1 MSSIN
6 SKNSEKSG
14 ISVRSF
20 IIALVIFLIAH
31 IVMSVAII
39 DMAKKAL
46 REQVEQR
53 MLDVAN
59 TAAHMINGDE
69 LKKLKAEHKGSPEY
83 QKVYD
88 TLRSFQDSIQLDYI
102 YGIQQ
107 LDDGSFAFTI
117 DPEPVDPGEWGEEID
132 TTDALVNA
140 SKGKADVDK
149 EPCED
154 EWGLFYS
161 AYSPIFDS
169 DGNVVGIVGVDF
181 NAEWYDKMLD
191 TRKLVLIIMSM
202 VVLTTGTAL
211 AFIVHTFMLE
221 MEKKVI
227 REKFEQTLQREQEQ
241 EQELGSARHLAYTDP
256 LTGVKNKH
264 AYLEAIERI
273 NKGLAD
279 GSVKE
284 FGVIVFDLNG
294 LKLINDTYGHDE
306 GDNYI
311 KTGCALICS
320 RFCHSPVFRIG
331 GDEFTVI
338 LEGSDYN
345 DRQQLLSEFDRVIEQ
360 NQSIGAVVVST
371 GLEIYDR
378 QRDGSFSDVFE
389 RADKKMYERKCYLKS
404 MK

>member
-1 MSSIN
+1 MA
-6 SKNSEKSG
+6 KNSIKGG
-14 ISVRSF
+14 ISIRNF
-20 IIALVIFLIAH
+20 IIALVVLLTVH
-31 IVMSVAII
+31 IIMSVTLIS
-39 DMAKKAL
+39 MAKKAL

-69 LKKLKAEHKGSPEY
+69 LKTLKAEDKGTEKY

-107 LDDGSFAFTI
+107 EEDGSFSFTI
-117 DPEPVDPGEWGEEID
+117 DPEPEDPGEWGEHID
-132 TTDALVNA
+132 TTDALINA
-140 SKGKADVDK
+140 SNGKADVDK
-149 EPCED
+149 EPVED

-161 AYSPIFDS
+161 AYSPVFDS

-202 VVLTTGTAL
+202 IVITTITAL
-211 AFIVHTFMLE
+211 AFILHTFMLE
-221 MEKKVI
+221 
-227 REKFEQTLQREQEQ
+227 REKNNYRERFEETLQREQEQ
-241 EQELGSARHLAYTDP
+241 EQELGSARQLAYTDP

-273 NKGLAD
+273 NNGIND
-279 GSVKE
+279 STITE

-294 LKLINDTYGHDE
+294 LKKINDTLGHEE

-311 KTGCALICS
+311 KAGCALICS

-331 GDEFTVI
+331 GDEFVVI
-338 LEGSDYN
+338 LEGSDY
-345 DRQQLLSEFDRVIEQ
+345 RERRMLLMAFDSLIEQ
-360 NQSIGAVVVST
+360 NQKSDAVVVST
-371 GLEIYDR
+371 GLDVYDK

-389 RADKKMYERKCYLKS
+389 RADKLMYERKCYLKS
-404 MK
+404 IK

>member
-1 MSSIN
+1 MKKNEANRSI
-6 SKNSEKSG
+6 S
-14 ISVRSF
+14 IRSF
-20 IIALVIFLIAH
+20 VIALVLLLTVH
-31 IVMSVAII
+31 IIMSVVLIS
-39 DMAKKAL
+39 MAKKAL

-69 LKKLKAEHKGSPEY
+69 LKELTAEDKGSEKY

-107 LDDGSFAFTI
+107 EADGSFSFTI

-132 TTDALVNA
+132 TTDALISA

-154 EWGLFYS
+154 DWGNFYS

-169 DGNVVGIVGVDF
+169 QGNVVGIVGVDF

-191 TRKLVLIIMSM
+191 TRKLFAIILSM
-202 VVLTTGTAL
+202 IIITIGTAF
-211 AFIVHTFMLE
+211 AFIMHTFVLE
-221 MEKKVI
+221 
-227 REKFEQTLQREQEQ
+227 REKNKYRERFEETLQREQEQ
-241 EQELGSARHLAYTDP
+241 EQELGSAMHLAYTDP

-264 AYLEAIERI
+264 AYIEAIDRI
-273 NKGLAD
+273 NKGIND
-279 GSVKE
+279 SSVSE

-294 LKLINDTYGHDE
+294 LKKINDTLGHEE

-311 KTGCALICS
+311 RSGCALICS

-331 GDEFTVI
+331 GDEFVVI
-338 LEGSDYN
+338 LEGSDYKE
-345 DRQQLLSEFDRVIEQ
+345 REILLSAFDSLIEQ
-360 NQSIGAVVVST
+360 NQRSDAVVVST
-371 GLEIYDR
+371 GLEIYDK
-378 QRDGSFSDVFE
+378 QRDSNFSDVFE

-404 MK
+404 LK